1 MLNSLATL
9 EKKEDVELI
18 KSFVKVIEA
27 QGLSKARVVLYI
39 T

>member
-1 MLNSLATL
+1 MMLNSLATL

-27 QGLSKARVVLYI
+27 QGFKRESNMFA
-39 T
+39 